1 MNIYIYI
8 YNDDDDDEWKSQL
21 MCMIGYLRI
30 KRILTRIQANIIEC
44 LKNNANILKRALH
57 TSTRIK
63 FENEIK
69 YLMEVEK
76 S

>member
-1 MNIYIYI
+1 
-8 YNDDDDDEWKSQL
+8 

-57 TSTRIK
+57 TSTRVVK
-63 FENEIK
+63 FDNEIK
-69 YLMEVEK
+69 YLMEDEK

>member
-1 MNIYIYI
+1 
-8 YNDDDDDEWKSQL
+8 
-21 MCMIGYLRI
+21 MIGYLRI

-44 LKNNANILKRALH
+44 LKNNPNILKRALH

-69 YLMEVEK
+69 YLMEDEK